1 MDILIKGVRLADGLF
16 RDIFID
22 NGRIEEISPECRR
35 PAHKIIDGRSKVAL
49 PSFING
55 HTHAAM
61 TLMRGYAD
69 DMPLKQWLE
78 EKIWVLEAK
87 LTGEDVYWGTKLACL
102 EMIKNGITAFNDMYW
117 FWEDSAR
124 AVCEMGMRAVLS
136 GVFIDML
143 DPEKGSKQIDAN
155 IELFGIAKKYSP
167 NVVFAL
173 GPHAVYSVS
182 KESLAW
188 VGDFSRQHDVPVH
201 MHLAESADEA
211 RLTHERYGLSP
222 VELLE
227 ELGVL
232 SSRFAG
238 AHGCWL
244 TEADAS
250 LLARSGASLV
260 TNPVSNL
267 KLSVGSLFPYRLV
280 KEHAIPYCFGT
291 DGSSS
296 NNGLDMVETMK
307 LASLLGK
314 FSTGDPTFL
323 PAREAHERATK
334 EAARIF
340 SLGDW
345 SITTGS
351 TADIIL
357 LDLASVRFV
366 PNFDIYSDIV
376 YSAKSCDV
384 DTVICMGKVLMENKH
399 VEGEEEIMQ
408 RAGQIARGLPSR

>member
-1 MDILIKGVRLADGLF
+1 M
-16 RDIFID
+16 
-22 NGRIEEISPECRR
+22 
-35 PAHKIIDGRSKVAL
+35 
-49 PSFING
+49 
-55 HTHAAM
+55 
-61 TLMRGYAD
+61 
-69 DMPLKQWLE
+69 
-78 EKIWVLEAK
+78 
-87 LTGEDVYWGTKLACL
+87 GE
-102 EMIKNGITAFNDMYW
+102 F
-117 FWEDSAR
+117 
-124 AVCEMGMRAVLS
+124 
-136 GVFIDML
+136 
-143 DPEKGSKQIDAN
+143 
-155 IELFGIAKKYSP
+155 
-167 NVVFAL
+167 
-173 GPHAVYSVS
+173 S
-182 KESLAW
+182 KE
-188 VGDFSRQHDVPVH
+188 HDVPVH
-201 MHLAESADEA
+201 MHLAESATRRGSRMRDTA
-211 RLTHERYGLSP
+211 SRPSSCWRSWAS
-222 VELLE
+222 
-227 ELGVL
+227 L

-296 NNGLDMVETMK
+296 NNGLDMMETMK

-384 DTVICMGKVLMENKH
+384 DTVICMGQVLMENKH